1 MMQRTIVLLSSAF
14 LFGFTPITPRPSDD
28 AAQRLSAEL
37 RQALPGL
44 IVSGD
49 YQTASR
55 LYFDLA
61 TARSRD
67 HEFAPACAALANSLD
82 NYRKGLANDA
92 GVPWR
97 EVAAESRDDDEGM
110 QDIRARF
117 GCTRAQF
124 S

>member
-1 MMQRTIVLLSSAF
+1 MIQRTIVLASSAF
-14 LFGFTPITPRPSDD
+14 LFGFTPIAPRPSDD

-37 RQALPGL
+37 RETLPGL

-49 YQTASR
+49 YRTASR

-61 TARSRD
+61 AARSRG
-67 HEFAPACAALANSLD
+67 HESVPACAALALSLD
-82 NYRKGLANDA
+82 NYRKALANDA
-92 GVPWR
+92 GVSWR

-117 GCTRAQF
+117 GCTSAQLG
-124 S
+124 

>member
-1 MMQRTIVLLSSAF
+1 MQRTIVLLSSAF
-14 LFGFTPITPRPSDD
+14 LFGFTPITPKPSDD
-28 AAQRLSAEL
+28 AAQKLSAEL
-37 RQALPGL
+37 REALPRL

-61 TARSRD
+61 TARSRG
-67 HEFAPACAALANSLD
+67 HESVPACAALAHSLE
-82 NYRKGLANDA
+82 NYRKALANDA
-92 GVPWR
+92 DVSWR
-97 EVAAESRDDDEGM
+97 EVTAESRDDDEGM

-124 S
+124 G